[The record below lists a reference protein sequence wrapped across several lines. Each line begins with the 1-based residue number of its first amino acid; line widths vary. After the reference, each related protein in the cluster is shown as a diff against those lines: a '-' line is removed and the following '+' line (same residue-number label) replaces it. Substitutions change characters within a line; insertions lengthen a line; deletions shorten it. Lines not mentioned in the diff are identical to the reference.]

1 MLWNR
6 LTDPQSCS
14 MTVQVIDRAVQ
25 IMRVVAQSGPISLT
39 IISRRA
45 NLPLPT
51 AARIVKGLTENGIL
65 QRLENRKYH
74 LGVRLLPLATPL
86 EPFRKLLQLA
96 HPFIEGLAQ
105 KTREDCGLAILQGNE
120 AVVVDWC
127 YGSQAPRIIEPY
139 VRKVPLH
146 CAFGVVLIAF
156 QQAKWRERFLR
167 TLALQ
172 KVAKGTVPDR
182 DDMSEKIESTRRN
195 GFYISFAENVEGAGS
210 LTVPVFDHTSR
221 LLGALFITAPLTRF
235 SENHIARYKVAVF
248 DAANSFAGEIRR
260 QRYRRMEPSGFG

>member
-1 MLWNR
+1 MRWNK
-6 LTDPQSCS
+6 LANSQSRS

-39 IISRRA
+39 VISRRA

-65 QRLENRKYH
+65 QRLDNRKYH

-86 EPFRKLLQLA
+86 EPFRKLLQVA
-96 HPFIEGLAQ
+96 HPFIEGLAR
-105 KTREDCGLAILQGNE
+105 KTREDCGLAVLQGNE

-139 VRKVPLH
+139 VRKVPVC

-167 TLALQ
+167 TLTLE
-172 KVAKGTVPDR
+172 KVAKGTVPNR
-182 DDMSEKIESTRRN
+182 DDLSEKIENTRRT
-195 GFYISFAENVEGAGS
+195 GFYVSFAENVEGAGS
-210 LTVPVFDHTSR
+210 LTVPVFDHISR
-221 LLGALFITAPLTRF
+221 LLGALFVTAPLTRF
-235 SENHIARYKVAVF
+235 SESHIMRYKVAVL
-248 DAANSFAGEIRR
+248 DAANSLTGEIRR
-260 QRYRRMEPSGFG
+260 QRHRRVQPSGCG